1 MAYLVLDI
9 ETIPRPPIDDEV
21 EAVIAKKVEA
31 RIEKTGDD
39 PESAESLI
47 RSTSPFF
54 GQVLCIGMRWLQDD
68 GSSKDKVVCEEN
80 EESTLRAFFEIINHS
95 STRGA
100 KFIHY
105 NGMGFDI
112 PFLTTRAAHYNIAIT
127 NRKFTNLRRFTFDNH
142 IDVMLYLCNW
152 NSYNSVS
159 MDIACRSFGIPSP
172 KDIEAVN
179 EYVMRDVEATHQLFE
194 KLKQYIF

>member
-1 MAYLVLDI
+1 
-9 ETIPRPPIDDEV
+9 
-21 EAVIAKKVEA
+21 
-31 RIEKTGDD
+31 
-39 PESAESLI
+39 
-47 RSTSPFF
+47 
-54 GQVLCIGMRWLQDD
+54 MRWLQDD

-172 KDIEAVN
+172 KEGDVKGDTVAKAFEDGNIEAVN